1 MPEGYKVD
9 VSKAVGH
16 KSPIQKVDCTKR
28 DFALY
33 ALGVGV
39 KEEEMSFLY
48 ELDPSFGP
56 LPTYPLVLGLKGEG
70 ADTNV
75 FGESKGDAIPGMP
88 PYDPNKIVH
97 GEQTLQVHKPFPK
110 NGGKF
115 DLEKTVTGVY
125 DKGSGMVIE
134 TAMDLYDQNKVH
146 YCTMVS
152 KSFVRGYGG
161 WNGPKGPKAPS
172 YAPPKRQPD
181 AFESFKTSV
190 QQAQLYRLSGDYNPL
205 HIDVPVAR
213 SVGFPNPILHGLCT
227 YGIAGHAILK
237 HLAGNDRSR
246 FKSIEGRFS
255 SPVFPGETV
264 EVYMWKV
271 DDKDPKVQGVIFAV
285 KVKERDIV
293 VINNGYATIYKES
306 PASKL

>member
-1 MPEGYKVD
+1 MWWFGIYD
-9 VSKAVGH
+9 LNSA
-16 KSPIQKVDCTKR
+16 
-28 DFALY
+28 F
-33 ALGVGV
+33 
-39 KEEEMSFLY
+39 FL
-48 ELDPSFGP
+48 
-56 LPTYPLVLGLKGEG
+56 
-70 ADTNV
+70 
-75 FGESKGDAIPGMP
+75 
-88 PYDPNKIVH
+88 
-97 GEQTLQVHKPFPK
+97 
-110 NGGKF
+110 
-115 DLEKTVTGVY
+115 
-125 DKGSGMVIE
+125 
-134 TAMDLYDQNKVH
+134 
-146 YCTMVS
+146 
-152 KSFVRGYGG
+152 FVQQ
-161 WNGPKGPKAPS
+161 GPKGPKATS

-237 HLAGNDRSR
+237 QLAGNDRSR

-271 DDKDPKVQGVIFAV
+271 DDNDPKVQGVIFAV

-293 VINNGYATIYKES
+293 VINNGYAALYKES
-306 PASKL
+306 LASKL